1 MQYEKYSIPSI
12 KSSQICFPGC
22 GGIFMSVHGPSYY
35 NTSRIV
41 HFKLDYLCVHN
52 TFVLCVFV
60 FVLYICI
67 CVFEWN
73 IYECSL
79 SILRRWQ
86 NSAFWIGFKRSVV
99 LPKVNDKQLKRNT
112 FLKWMKFILDLSAF
126 TNILFVYLFWWTCI
140 FHYNVLRVHL
150 VPFHQ
155 VSTVRTIFY
164 LYVINGFIDL
174 NWVNQCIICIAYML
188 HVKWELEGL

>member
-1 MQYEKYSIPSI
+1 MKNILSLLSNLRRYASLDVVEYLWV
-12 KSSQICFPGC
+12 CT
-22 GGIFMSVHGPSYY
+22 VHLI
-35 NTSRIV
+35 TTRAE
-41 HFKLDYLCVHN
+41 LCNLNWCIHN

-174 NWVNQCIICIAYML
+174 NWANQCIICIAYML
-188 HVKWELEGL
+188 HVKWELEWL